1 MRIEFFLTVFGLLI
15 NFAAANSNIS
25 DCQMMKNKEMEMELI
40 STNIENHNT
49 TKTEDGGPYKSKKLV
64 CNENMCAIVTYKN
77 AVKKYLPRHPDA
89 DSNGYVS
96 FPDIDVLAELEAMIS
111 ARGQYEQASRNCRAK
126 QAKL

>member
-1 MRIEFFLTVFGLLI
+1 MKVELFLTVFGLLI
-15 NFAAANSNIS
+15 NYAGASSSIS
-25 DCQMMKNKEMEMELI
+25 DCQTMKNKEMEMELI

-77 AVKKYLPRHPDA
+77 AVKKYLPKHPHA
-89 DSNGYVS
+89 DSSGFVS

-111 ARGQYEQASRNCRAK
+111 ARGQYEQALRNCRAK